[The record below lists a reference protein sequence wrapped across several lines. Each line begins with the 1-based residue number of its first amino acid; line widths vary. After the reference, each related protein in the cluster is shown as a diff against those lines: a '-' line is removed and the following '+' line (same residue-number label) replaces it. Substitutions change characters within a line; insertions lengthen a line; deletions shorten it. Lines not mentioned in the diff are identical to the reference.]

1 MKLHLIFLIKIIDF
15 KNKKKK
21 KYGIQRNKL
30 KIKNILSNQI
40 IFNKISFQ
48 RFFKKE
54 RTKSIPTFP

>member
-1 MKLHLIFLIKIIDF
+1 MKLHLIFLKLLILRIKR
-15 KNKKKK
+15 KK

-48 RFFKKE
+48 RFFEKE